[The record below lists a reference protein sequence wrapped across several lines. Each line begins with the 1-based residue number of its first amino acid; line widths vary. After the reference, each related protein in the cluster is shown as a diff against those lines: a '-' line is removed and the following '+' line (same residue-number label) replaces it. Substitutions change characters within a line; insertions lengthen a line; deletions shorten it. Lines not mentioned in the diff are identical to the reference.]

1 MLEKFEINNF
11 RGIKKLDFD
20 SFKNINIFTG
30 KANVGKTSVLEAIY
44 TILRLNAESMI
55 TISDLRGIVGH
66 DDIFSSLF
74 YDYNIKNHINLNAII
89 NKKNI
94 CMEIKPN
101 ISNKIITV
109 SLDNQI
115 SKNNISFIN
124 SLQFNLKNGKEYKF
138 SISIET
144 IRKPMNFNIT
154 SKNNKDLQ
162 FMVSGN
168 FQIGN
173 NAEFVAEYYNKN
185 NLYENL
191 KNILE
196 KKKEKEE
203 LHEYCK
209 QFSDNI
215 KDIRFIDNKIVI
227 ETNNLE
233 HTLNLKTM
241 GKGFQTYLTIIA
253 SMVAG
258 NKYILIDEIENG
270 IHYEIMKILIK
281 NMVDLSQKYNL
292 QFFITTHSKEFLQT
306 LNEFTED
313 NGYSNIISVFNLF
326 LNKEKNISVVK
337 FTQENFSHFMETDS
351 EIRN

>member
-1 MLEKFEINNF
+1 MLEKLEINNF
-11 RGIKKLDFD
+11 RGIKNLNFD

-44 TILRLNAESMI
+44 MILRINAESMV
-55 TISDLRGIVGH
+55 TISDLRDIVGY
-66 DDIFSSLF
+66 DDIFESLF
-74 YDYNIKNHINLNAII
+74 YDYNLKNSIKLNAII
-89 NKKNI
+89 NQGKI
-94 CMEIKPN
+94 DIEIKPN
-101 ISNKIITV
+101 INNRSISV
-109 SLDNQI
+109 PLGNQI
-115 SKNNISFIN
+115 SKNDINFIN
-124 SLQFNLKNGKEYKF
+124 SLQFDIKNGK
-138 SISIET
+138 
-144 IRKPMNFNIT
+144 T
-154 SKNNKDLQ
+154 SKSNVIVEKINNT
-162 FMVSGN
+162 VN
-168 FQIGN
+168 FQVLSANKIN
-173 NAEFVAEYYNKN
+173 INIEDNVEFIAEYYSKN
-185 NLYENL
+185 NLYKNL

-203 LHEYCK
+203 LHEYCR
-209 QFSDNI
+209 QFNDNI

-227 ETNNLE
+227 ETSNLE

-281 NMVDLSQKYNL
+281 NITDLSRKYNL

-313 NGYSNIISVFNLF
+313 NGYFDIISLFNLF
-326 LNKEKNISVVK
+326 LNKEKDIKVVK

>member
-1 MLEKFEINNF
+1 MLEKLEINNF
-11 RGIKKLDFD
+11 RGIKNLNFD

-44 TILRLNAESMI
+44 MILRINAESMV
-55 TISDLRGIVGH
+55 TISDLRGIVGY
-66 DDIFSSLF
+66 DDIFESLF
-74 YDYNIKNHINLNAII
+74 YDYNLKNSIKLNAII
-89 NKKNI
+89 NQGKI
-94 CMEIKPN
+94 DIEIKPN
-101 ISNKIITV
+101 INNRSISV
-109 SLDNQI
+109 PLGNQI
-115 SKNNISFIN
+115 SKNDINFVN
-124 SLQFNLKNGKEYKF
+124 SLQFDIKNGK
-138 SISIET
+138 
-144 IRKPMNFNIT
+144 T
-154 SKNNKDLQ
+154 SKSNVIVEKINNT
-162 FMVSGN
+162 VN
-168 FQIGN
+168 FQVLSANKIN
-173 NAEFVAEYYNKN
+173 INIEDNVEFIAEYYSKN
-185 NLYENL
+185 NLYKNL

-203 LHEYCK
+203 LHEYCR
-209 QFSDNI
+209 QFNDNI

-227 ETNNLE
+227 ETDNLE

-281 NMVDLSQKYNL
+281 NIVDLSQEHNL

-313 NGYSNIISVFNLF
+313 NGYFDIISLFNLF
-326 LNKEKNISVVK
+326 LNKEKDIKAVK

>member
-1 MLEKFEINNF
+1 MLEKLEINNF
-11 RGIKKLDFD
+11 RGIKNLNFD

-44 TILRLNAESMI
+44 MILRINAESMV
-55 TISDLRGIVGH
+55 TISDLRNIIKD
-66 DDIFSSLF
+66 DDIFESLF
-74 YDYNIKNHINLNAII
+74 YDYNVKNHIKLNSII
-89 NKKNI
+89 DGKNI
-94 CMEIKPN
+94 SMEIKPN
-101 ISNKIITV
+101 INNKSITV
-109 SLDNQI
+109 PLDTQI
-115 SKNNISFIN
+115 SKNDINFLN
-124 SLQFNLKNGKEYKF
+124 SLQFDIKNSK
-138 SISIET
+138 
-144 IRKPMNFNIT
+144 NFNFNVIVEKVNNNVNFHV
-154 SKNNKDLQ
+154 SFAKNNPNTNIE
-162 FMVSGN
+162 S
-168 FQIGN
+168 
-173 NAEFVAEYYNKN
+173 NAEFIAEYYSKD
-185 NLYENL
+185 NLSNNL

-203 LHEYCK
+203 LHEYCR
-209 QFSDNI
+209 QFNDNI

-227 ETNNLE
+227 ETSNLE

-281 NMVDLSQKYNL
+281 NIVDLSQEHNL

-313 NGYSNIISVFNLF
+313 NGYFDIISLFNLYHD
-326 LNKEKNISVVK
+326 KEKDIKVVK

-351 EIRN
+351 EIRD

>member
-1 MLEKFEINNF
+1 MLERLEINNF
-11 RGIKKLDFD
+11 RGIKNLNFD

-44 TILRLNAESMI
+44 MILRINAESMV
-55 TISDLRGIVGH
+55 TISDLRDIVGY
-66 DDIFSSLF
+66 DDIFESLF
-74 YDYNIKNHINLNAII
+74 YDYNLKNSIKLNALI
-89 NKKNI
+89 NNYKI
-94 CMEIKPN
+94 DIRIKPN
-101 ISNKIITV
+101 TNNRSITV
-109 SLDNQI
+109 PLSNQI
-115 SKNNISFIN
+115 SKNDINFVN
-124 SLQFNLKNGKEYKF
+124 SLQFDIKNGK
-138 SISIET
+138 
-144 IRKPMNFNIT
+144 T
-154 SKNNKDLQ
+154 SKSNVIVEKINNT
-162 FMVSGN
+162 VN
-168 FQIGN
+168 FQVLSANKIN
-173 NAEFVAEYYNKN
+173 INIEDNVEFIAEYYSKN
-185 NLYENL
+185 NLYKNL

-203 LHEYCK
+203 LHEYCR
-209 QFSDNI
+209 QFNDNI

-227 ETNNLE
+227 ETDNLE

-281 NMVDLSQKYNL
+281 NIVDLSQEHNL

-313 NGYSNIISVFNLF
+313 NGYFDIISLFNLF
-326 LNKEKNISVVK
+326 LNKEKDIKAVK

>member
-11 RGIKKLDFD
+11 RGIKNLIFD

-44 TILRLNAESMI
+44 TILKLNPASTVE
-55 TISDLRGIVGH
+55 ISNLRAIVGY
-66 DDIFSSLF
+66 DDIFKSLF
-74 YDYNIKNHINLNAII
+74 YDYNLKKYIKLNATIN
-89 NKKNI
+89 NKKEEKINI
-94 CMEIKPN
+94 EIKPN
-101 ISNKIITV
+101 INNRNITV
-109 SLDNQI
+109 PLDSQTSENDI
-115 SKNNISFIN
+115 NFLN
-124 SLQFNLKNGKEYKF
+124 SLQFDIKNGKT
-138 SISIET
+138 STS
-144 IRKPMNFNIT
+144 NIIVE
-154 SKNNKDLQ
+154 KINNT
-162 FMVSGN
+162 VN
-168 FQIGN
+168 FQVLSANKIN
-173 NAEFVAEYYNKN
+173 INIEDNVEFIAEYYSKN
-185 NLYENL
+185 NLYKNL

-203 LHEYCK
+203 LHEYCR
-209 QFSDNI
+209 QFNDNI

-227 ETNNLE
+227 ETDNLE

-241 GKGFQTYLTIIA
+241 GKGFQTYMTIIA

-281 NMVDLSQKYNL
+281 NITDLSKKYNL

-313 NGYSNIISVFNLF
+313 SGYSDVISVFNLYHD
-326 LNKEKNISVVK
+326 KEKDIKVVK

>member
-1 MLEKFEINNF
+1 MLERLEINNF
-11 RGIKKLDFD
+11 RGIKNLNFD

-30 KANVGKTSVLEAIY
+30 KANVGKTSVLESIY
-44 TILRLNAESMI
+44 MILRINAESMV
-55 TISDLRGIVGH
+55 TISDLRDIVGY
-66 DDIFSSLF
+66 DDIFESLF
-74 YDYNIKNHINLNAII
+74 YDYNLKNSIKLNAII
-89 NKKNI
+89 NQGKI
-94 CMEIKPN
+94 DIEIKPN
-101 ISNKIITV
+101 INNRSISV
-109 SLDNQI
+109 PLGNQI
-115 SKNNISFIN
+115 SKNDINFIN
-124 SLQFNLKNGKEYKF
+124 SLQFDIKNGK
-138 SISIET
+138 
-144 IRKPMNFNIT
+144 T
-154 SKNNKDLQ
+154 SKSNVIVEKINNT
-162 FMVSGN
+162 VN
-168 FQIGN
+168 FQVLSANKIN
-173 NAEFVAEYYNKN
+173 INIEDNVEFIAEYYSKN
-185 NLYENL
+185 NLYKNL

-203 LHEYCK
+203 LHEYCR
-209 QFSDNI
+209 QFNDNI

-227 ETNNLE
+227 ETDNLE

-281 NMVDLSQKYNL
+281 NIVDLSQEHNL

-313 NGYSNIISVFNLF
+313 NGYFDIISLFNLF
-326 LNKEKNISVVK
+326 LNKEKDIKAVK

>member
-1 MLEKFEINNF
+1 MLERLEINNF
-11 RGIKKLDFD
+11 RGIKKLNFD

-44 TILRLNAESMI
+44 MILRINAESMV
-55 TISDLRGIVGH
+55 TISDLRDIVGY
-66 DDIFSSLF
+66 DDIFESLF
-74 YDYNIKNHINLNAII
+74 YDYNLKNSIKLNAII
-89 NKKNI
+89 NQGKINI
-94 CMEIKPN
+94 EIKPN
-101 ISNKIITV
+101 INNRSISV
-109 SLDNQI
+109 PLGNQI
-115 SKNNISFIN
+115 SKNDINFVN
-124 SLQFNLKNGKEYKF
+124 SLQFYIKNGK
-138 SISIET
+138 
-144 IRKPMNFNIT
+144 T
-154 SKNNKDLQ
+154 SKSNVIVEKINNT
-162 FMVSGN
+162 VN
-168 FQIGN
+168 FQVLSANKIN
-173 NAEFVAEYYNKN
+173 INIEDNVEFIAEYYSKN
-185 NLYENL
+185 NLYKNL

-209 QFSDNI
+209 QFNDNI

-227 ETNNLE
+227 ETSNLE

-241 GKGFQTYLTIIA
+241 GKGFQTYITIIA

-270 IHYEIMKILIK
+270 IHYEIMKVLIK
-281 NMVDLSQKYNL
+281 NITDLSKKYNL

-313 NGYSNIISVFNLF
+313 NGYSDIISVFNLYHD
-326 LNKEKNISVVK
+326 KEKDIKVVK

-351 EIRN
+351 EIRD

>member
-1 MLEKFEINNF
+1 MLEKLEINNF

-44 TILRLNAESMI
+44 MILRINAESMV
-55 TISDLRGIVGH
+55 TISDLRDIVGY
-66 DDIFSSLF
+66 DDIFESLF
-74 YDYNIKNHINLNAII
+74 YDYNFQNSLKLNAIV
-89 NKKNI
+89 NKEKI
-94 CMEIKPN
+94 DIEIKPN
-101 ISNKIITV
+101 INNRSITV
-109 SLDNQI
+109 PLGNQI
-115 SKNNISFIN
+115 SKNDINFVN
-124 SLQFNLKNGKEYKF
+124 SLQFDIKNGKTSKSNVIVEKINNTVNFQVLSANKTNINIEDNAEFIAEYY
-138 SISIET
+138 
-144 IRKPMNFNIT
+144 
-154 SKNNKDLQ
+154 SKNNLHK
-162 FMVSGN
+162 
-168 FQIGN
+168 
-173 NAEFVAEYYNKN
+173 
-185 NLYENL
+185 NL

-209 QFSDNI
+209 QFNDNI

-227 ETNNLE
+227 ETDNLE

-270 IHYEIMKILIK
+270 IHYEIIKILIK
-281 NMVDLSQKYNL
+281 NIVDLSQEHNL

>member
-11 RGIKKLDFD
+11 RGIKNLIFD

-44 TILRLNAESMI
+44 TILKLNPASTVE
-55 TISDLRGIVGH
+55 ISNLRAIVGY
-66 DDIFSSLF
+66 DDIFKSLF
-74 YDYNIKNHINLNAII
+74 YDYNLKKYIKLNATIN
-89 NKKNI
+89 NKKEEKINI
-94 CMEIKPN
+94 EIKPN
-101 ISNKIITV
+101 INNRNITV
-109 SLDNQI
+109 PLDSQTSENDI
-115 SKNNISFIN
+115 NFLN
-124 SLQFNLKNGKEYKF
+124 SLQFDIKNGKT
-138 SISIET
+138 STS
-144 IRKPMNFNIT
+144 NIIVE
-154 SKNNKDLQ
+154 KINNT
-162 FMVSGN
+162 VN
-168 FQIGN
+168 FQVLSANKIN
-173 NAEFVAEYYNKN
+173 INIEDNVEFIAEYYSKN
-185 NLYENL
+185 NLYKNL

-203 LHEYCK
+203 LHEYCR
-209 QFSDNI
+209 QFNDNI

-227 ETNNLE
+227 ETDNLE

-270 IHYEIMKILIK
+270 IHYEIIKILIK
-281 NMVDLSQKYNL
+281 NIVDLSQEHNL

-313 NGYSNIISVFNLF
+313 NGYSDIISVFNLF

>member
-1 MLEKFEINNF
+1 MLEKLEINNF

-44 TILRLNAESMI
+44 MILRINAESMV
-55 TISDLRGIVGH
+55 TISDLRDIVGY
-66 DDIFSSLF
+66 DDIFESLF
-74 YDYNIKNHINLNAII
+74 YDYNFQNSLKLNAIV
-89 NKKNI
+89 NKEKI
-94 CMEIKPN
+94 DIEIKPN
-101 ISNKIITV
+101 INNRSITV
-109 SLDNQI
+109 PLGNQI
-115 SKNNISFIN
+115 SKNDINFVN
-124 SLQFNLKNGKEYKF
+124 SLQFDIKNGKTSKSNVIVEKINNTVNFQVLSANKTNINIEDNAEFIAEYY
-138 SISIET
+138 
-144 IRKPMNFNIT
+144 
-154 SKNNKDLQ
+154 SKNNLHK
-162 FMVSGN
+162 
-168 FQIGN
+168 
-173 NAEFVAEYYNKN
+173 
-185 NLYENL
+185 NL

-209 QFSDNI
+209 QFNDNI

-227 ETNNLE
+227 ETDNLE

-270 IHYEIMKILIK
+270 IHYEIIKILIK
-281 NMVDLSQKYNL
+281 NIVDLSQEHNL

-326 LNKEKNISVVK
+326 LNKENNISVVK

>member
-1 MLEKFEINNF
+1 MLEKLEINNF

-44 TILRLNAESMI
+44 MILRINAESMV
-55 TISDLRGIVGH
+55 TISDLRDIVGY
-66 DDIFSSLF
+66 DDIFESLF
-74 YDYNIKNHINLNAII
+74 YDYNFQNSLKLNAIV
-89 NKKNI
+89 NKEKI
-94 CMEIKPN
+94 DIEIKPN
-101 ISNKIITV
+101 INNRSITV
-109 SLDNQI
+109 PLGNQI
-115 SKNNISFIN
+115 SKNDINFVN
-124 SLQFNLKNGKEYKF
+124 SLQFDIKNGKTSKSNVIVEKINNTVNFQVLSANKTNINIEDNAEFIAEYY
-138 SISIET
+138 
-144 IRKPMNFNIT
+144 
-154 SKNNKDLQ
+154 SKNNLHK
-162 FMVSGN
+162 
-168 FQIGN
+168 
-173 NAEFVAEYYNKN
+173 
-185 NLYENL
+185 NL

-209 QFSDNI
+209 QFNDNI

-227 ETNNLE
+227 ETDNLE

-270 IHYEIMKILIK
+270 IHYEIIKILIK
-281 NMVDLSQKYNL
+281 NIVDLSQEHNL

-313 NGYSNIISVFNLF
+313 NGYSDIISVFNLF
-326 LNKEKNISVVK
+326 LNKENNISVVK

>member
-1 MLEKFEINNF
+1 MLEKLEINNF
-11 RGIKKLDFD
+11 RGIKNLNFD

-44 TILRLNAESMI
+44 MILRINAESMV
-55 TISDLRGIVGH
+55 TISDLRDIVGY
-66 DDIFSSLF
+66 DDIFESLF
-74 YDYNIKNHINLNAII
+74 YDYNLKNSIKLNAII
-89 NKKNI
+89 NQGKI
-94 CMEIKPN
+94 DIEIKPN
-101 ISNKIITV
+101 INNRSISV
-109 SLDNQI
+109 PLGNQI
-115 SKNNISFIN
+115 SKNDINFVN
-124 SLQFNLKNGKEYKF
+124 SLQFDIKNGK
-138 SISIET
+138 
-144 IRKPMNFNIT
+144 T
-154 SKNNKDLQ
+154 SKSNVIVEKINNT
-162 FMVSGN
+162 VN
-168 FQIGN
+168 FQVLSANKIN
-173 NAEFVAEYYNKN
+173 INIEDNVEFIAEYYSKN
-185 NLYENL
+185 NLYKNL

-203 LHEYCK
+203 LHEYCR
-209 QFSDNI
+209 QFNDNI

-227 ETNNLE
+227 ETDNLE

-281 NMVDLSQKYNL
+281 NIVDLSQEHNL

-313 NGYSNIISVFNLF
+313 NGYFDIISLFNLF
-326 LNKEKNISVVK
+326 LNKEKYIKAVK

>member
-1 MLEKFEINNF
+1 MLERLGINNF

-44 TILRLNAESMI
+44 MILRINAESMV
-55 TISDLRGIVGH
+55 TISDLRDIVGY
-66 DDIFSSLF
+66 DDIFESLF
-74 YDYNIKNHINLNAII
+74 YDYNLKNSIKLNATI
-89 NKKNI
+89 NQGKI
-94 CMEIKPN
+94 DIEIKPN
-101 ISNKIITV
+101 TNNRSITV
-109 SLDNQI
+109 PLSNQI
-115 SKNNISFIN
+115 SKNDINFVN
-124 SLQFNLKNGKEYKF
+124 SLQFDIKNGK
-138 SISIET
+138 
-144 IRKPMNFNIT
+144 T
-154 SKNNKDLQ
+154 SKSNIIVEKINNT
-162 FMVSGN
+162 VN
-168 FQIGN
+168 FQVLSTDKIKIDIEDN
-173 NAEFVAEYYNKN
+173 VEFIAEYYNKN
-185 NLYENL
+185 NLHKNL

-203 LHEYCK
+203 LYEYCK
-209 QFSDNI
+209 QFNDNI

-227 ETNNLE
+227 ETDNLE

-241 GKGFQTYLTIIA
+241 GKGFQTYMTIIA

-258 NKYILIDEIENG
+258 HKYILIDEIENG

-281 NMVDLSQKYNL
+281 NIVDLSQKHNL

-313 NGYSNIISVFNLF
+313 NGYFDIISLFNLF
-326 LNKEKNISVVK
+326 LNKEKDIKAVK

>member
-1 MLEKFEINNF
+1 MLEKLEINNF
-11 RGIKKLDFD
+11 RGIKNLNFD

-44 TILRLNAESMI
+44 MILRINAESMV
-55 TISDLRGIVGH
+55 TISDLRDIVGY
-66 DDIFSSLF
+66 DDIFESLF
-74 YDYNIKNHINLNAII
+74 YDYNLKNSIKLNALI
-89 NKKNI
+89 NNYKI
-94 CMEIKPN
+94 DIRIKPN
-101 ISNKIITV
+101 TNNRSITV
-109 SLDNQI
+109 PLSNQI
-115 SKNNISFIN
+115 SKNDINFVN
-124 SLQFNLKNGKEYKF
+124 SLQFDIKNGK
-138 SISIET
+138 
-144 IRKPMNFNIT
+144 T
-154 SKNNKDLQ
+154 SKSNVIVEKINNT
-162 FMVSGN
+162 VN
-168 FQIGN
+168 FQVLSANKIN
-173 NAEFVAEYYNKN
+173 INIEDNVEFIAEYYSKN
-185 NLYENL
+185 NLYKNL

-203 LHEYCK
+203 LHEYCR
-209 QFSDNI
+209 QFNDNI

-227 ETNNLE
+227 ETDNLE

-281 NMVDLSQKYNL
+281 NIVDLSQEHNL

-313 NGYSNIISVFNLF
+313 NGYFDIISLFNLF
-326 LNKEKNISVVK
+326 LNKEKDIKAVK

>member
-1 MLEKFEINNF
+1 MLEKLEINNF
-11 RGIKKLDFD
+11 RGIKNLNFD

-44 TILRLNAESMI
+44 MILRINAESMV
-55 TISDLRGIVGH
+55 TISDLRDIVGY
-66 DDIFSSLF
+66 DDIFESLF
-74 YDYNIKNHINLNAII
+74 YDYNLKNSIKLNAII
-89 NKKNI
+89 NQGKI
-94 CMEIKPN
+94 DIEIKPN
-101 ISNKIITV
+101 INNRSISV
-109 SLDNQI
+109 PLGNQI
-115 SKNNISFIN
+115 SKNDINFIN
-124 SLQFNLKNGKEYKF
+124 SLQFDIKNGK
-138 SISIET
+138 
-144 IRKPMNFNIT
+144 T
-154 SKNNKDLQ
+154 SKSNVIVEKINNT
-162 FMVSGN
+162 VN
-168 FQIGN
+168 FQVLSANKIN
-173 NAEFVAEYYNKN
+173 INIEDNVEFIAEYYSKN
-185 NLYENL
+185 NLYKNL

-203 LHEYCK
+203 LHEYCR
-209 QFSDNI
+209 QFNDNI

-227 ETNNLE
+227 ETDNLE

-281 NMVDLSQKYNL
+281 NIVDLSQEHNL

-313 NGYSNIISVFNLF
+313 NGYFDIISLFNLF
-326 LNKEKNISVVK
+326 LNKEKDIKAVK

>member
-11 RGIKKLDFD
+11 RGIKNLIFD

-44 TILRLNAESMI
+44 TILKLNPASTVE
-55 TISDLRGIVGH
+55 ISNLRAIVGY
-66 DDIFSSLF
+66 DDIFKSLF
-74 YDYNIKNHINLNAII
+74 YDYNLKKYIKLNATIN
-89 NKKNI
+89 NKKEEKINI
-94 CMEIKPN
+94 EIKPN
-101 ISNKIITV
+101 INNRNITV
-109 SLDNQI
+109 PLDSQTSENDI
-115 SKNNISFIN
+115 NFLN
-124 SLQFNLKNGKEYKF
+124 SLQFDIKNGKT
-138 SISIET
+138 STS
-144 IRKPMNFNIT
+144 NIIVE
-154 SKNNKDLQ
+154 KLNNT
-162 FMVSGN
+162 VN
-168 FQIGN
+168 FQVLSANKIN
-173 NAEFVAEYYNKN
+173 INIEDNVEFIAEYYSKN
-185 NLYENL
+185 NLYKNL

-203 LHEYCK
+203 LHEYCR
-209 QFSDNI
+209 QFNDNI

-227 ETNNLE
+227 ETDNLE

-241 GKGFQTYLTIIA
+241 GKGFQTYMTIIA

-281 NMVDLSQKYNL
+281 NITDLSKKYNL

-313 NGYSNIISVFNLF
+313 SGYSDVISVFNLYHD
-326 LNKEKNISVVK
+326 KEKDIKVVK